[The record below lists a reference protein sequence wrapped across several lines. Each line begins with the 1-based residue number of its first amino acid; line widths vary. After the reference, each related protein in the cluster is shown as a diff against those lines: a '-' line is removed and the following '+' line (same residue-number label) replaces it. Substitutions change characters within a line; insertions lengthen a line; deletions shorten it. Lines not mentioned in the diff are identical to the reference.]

1 MTMVE
6 EARERCS
13 GDASYRE
20 FTRAQ
25 TPRMDGG
32 GQEWREGRSVYLPS
46 LAHQARQRKTPYTDS
61 EDSPI
66 YEGDIL
72 HLEAL
77 IDVSEYPTVDALRR
91 NGYVRCDQLGLW
103 SVVCHDYPEMLLL
116 EYGEDNP
123 RLPNCKIIGNVHQN
137 PELLNPK

>member
-6 EARERCS
+6 KARERCS
-13 GDASYRE
+13 GDASYRVWNE
-20 FTRAQ
+20 ERRTPMQ
-25 TPRMDGG
+25 T
-32 GQEWREGRSVYLPS
+32 VF
-46 LAHQARQRKTPYTDS
+46 AKTQARGDVFMRKTPYTDS